1 VVGGLQHPGLMRA
14 ITAALAV
21 PLLLLLPFAA
31 AAQERLAPHPAH
43 AATFTA
49 PPAGPVVAVAPVSIG
64 DPDDDAAVVMQ
75 RTTEHVA
82 ERLRPL
88 EQRLREDDRL
98 RRAGAILVIG
108 AVAIGALHGTAPL
121 TFAGTQAV
129 RFGLQ
134 APLDAIER
142 RTGFA
147 IEPSIGHRRIAVTV
161 NRTFR

>member
-1 VVGGLQHPGLMRA
+1 MRA
-14 ITAALAV
+14 IQAALAV
-21 PLLLLLPFAA
+21 PLILLPPAA
-31 AAQERLAPHPAH
+31 SAQERTALRPPHATTSLA
-43 AATFTA
+43 T
-49 PPAGPVVAVAPVSIG
+49 PAGPVVAVAPVSIG

-75 RTTEHVA
+75 RTTERLA

-98 RRAGAILVIG
+98 RRAGAIVGIG
-108 AVAIGALHGTAPL
+108 AVAMGALHGTAPL

-129 RFGLQ
+129 RFGLHG
-134 APLDAIER
+134 PLDAIER